1 MPGLIDVHV
10 APTSRVR
17 KTPPKVSG
25 SWAGASCGNRTK
37 AAARATNPRCNRD
50 ALWMDRVRGN
60 HRLATG
66 WRRPV
71 GAGGHVRPLAIG
83 ERELGRARAIPSG
96 DVPPVGRDRI
106 RRRVRGRL
114 MSRNAVVEAILLR
127 CQDIAFLVREELLD
141 RIRLLD
147 VRHEPVPDPRPG

>member
-1 MPGLIDVHV
+1 MIRRPPRSTLFPYTSSSDL
-10 APTSRVR
+10 ALRRAQTWNCSRVM
-17 KTPPKVSG
+17 
-25 SWAGASCGNRTK
+25 
-37 AAARATNPRCNRD
+37 
-50 ALWMDRVRGN
+50 LWMDRVRGN
-60 HRLATG
+60 HRVATG

-71 GAGGHVRPLAIG
+71 GAGGHVRALAIG

-127 CQDIAFLVREELLD
+127 CQDIAFLVGEELLG